1 MTKFNKICAAL
12 VAVLLAVDGYLIVTT
27 AILKYRSRPPT
38 RPEICDRTGK
48 VLLTDRRKSFF
59 AMPVRHAEC
68 GGKFASALLGH
79 TIISYGTRKGALG
92 VESLIDRNGI
102 TSPRVYLTMDAGI
115 QEKCETLLDRIVE
128 IRAPHYTYIT
138 ILDSDGNLIAAA
150 QRPAMDL
157 NDRSIVGYQELIFMA
172 PGYVFPVSNAWM
184 QLLGSSSFAEPEE
197 KMRFRFHEKTGVFP
211 VESCGII
218 PGIKH
223 PEWDHADSQSAT
235 VPGYLL
241 AFIGVTEEKEIP
253 KLKVFLPDGVPCP
266 AKKIAGNP
274 HWISLLW
281 SQDRSTLSALGMIPS
296 DSGTALYTLL
306 RVAYPKDDP
315 ENEQEDY
322 CELLEKE
329 VHAFARYA
337 PQQTE

>member
-1 MTKFNKICAAL
+1 MMKFNKICAAL
-12 VAVLLAVDGYLIVTT
+12 FAVLLAANGYLIVKTV
-27 AILKYRSRPPT
+27 ILKFQSRPPT
-38 RPEICDRTGK
+38 RPVICDRTGK
-48 VLLTDRRKSFF
+48 VLLTDYRESFF

-79 TIISYGTRKGALG
+79 TIISYGSRKGALG
-92 VESLIDRNGI
+92 VESLIDKNGI
-102 TSPRVYLTMDAGI
+102 TSSCVYLTMDAGI
-115 QEKCETLLDRIVE
+115 QGKCESLLDRIVA

-157 NDRSIVGYQELIFMA
+157 NDRSLVGYQELLFMA

-211 VESCGII
+211 VESCGVI

-223 PEWDHADSQSAT
+223 PEWSHADSQSAT
-235 VPGYLL
+235 VLGYLL
-241 AFIGVTEEKEIP
+241 AYIGVTEEKEIP
-253 KLKVFLPDGVPCP
+253 KLKVFLPDGVPCQ
-266 AKKIAGNP
+266 ARVIAGNP

-281 SQDRSTLSALGMIPS
+281 SQDCTTLSALGLIPS
-296 DSGTALYTLL
+296 DSGTTLYALL
-306 RVAYPKDDP
+306 RVAYSKDDP
-315 ENEQEDY
+315 ENEQDNY
-322 CELLEKE
+322 CKLLEKE
-329 VHAFARYA
+329 VRAFARYT